1 MSDTR
6 DQPRKDRPLPDWKNV
21 FVECLQER
29 EMALF
34 FPDGPSAD
42 PSDVFDAAL
51 VAVKAMAKPPR
62 TETLRAY
69 YAMGLVLRLCECS
82 RMDAKAFMGAVVKR
96 TNYAVFIYLELL
108 WDAYDDTPSLLRMCR
123 ALPPAPPDDQS
134 AP

>member
-69 YAMGLVLRLCECS
+69 YAMGLVLRLRVLPDGRQGLHGRSGEANEL
-82 RMDAKAFMGAVVKR
+82 RGVHLLGIAVGR
-96 TNYAVFIYLELL
+96 I
-108 WDAYDDTPSLLRMCR
+108 
-123 ALPPAPPDDQS
+123 
-134 AP
+134 